1 MNKRAYA
8 LAMQLRATNNPAR
21 LSRRELRFRNIVT
34 CNNTS
39 ATRVSAIA
47 TRYDISLYN
56 HLRYTL

>member
-1 MNKRAYA
+1 
-8 LAMQLRATNNPAR
+8 MQLRATNNPAR

-47 TRYDISLYN
+47 TRYDVSLYN